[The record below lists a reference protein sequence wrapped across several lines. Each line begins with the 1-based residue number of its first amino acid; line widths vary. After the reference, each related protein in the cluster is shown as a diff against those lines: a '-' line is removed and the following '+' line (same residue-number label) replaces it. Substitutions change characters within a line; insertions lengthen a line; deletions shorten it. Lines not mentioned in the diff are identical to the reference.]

1 MHVQGAR
8 KAAGGDTAVSVDVEV
23 PVKLRGRAGRRTA
36 VLTLKISTHF
46 NSVHC
51 QPPGLLGVG
60 QCPGA
65 MHAEHASAAAVVS
78 QPELLLP
85 TEAVHGEG
93 ADSAETR
100 SFLVPVQASGRQG
113 SLHGQP
119 LLVR

>member
-1 MHVQGAR
+1 MCLQGAH
-8 KAAGGDTAVSVDVEV
+8 KASGGDAAASVDVEV

-36 VLTLKISTHF
+36 VLTLKVSTHF
-46 NSVHC
+46 HSVHC
-51 QPPGLLGVG
+51 KPPVLLGAG

-65 MHAEHASAAAVVS
+65 MHSEHKSAAAAVS

-85 TEAVHGEG
+85 TEAVHDGG

-113 SLHGQP
+113 SLLGQP